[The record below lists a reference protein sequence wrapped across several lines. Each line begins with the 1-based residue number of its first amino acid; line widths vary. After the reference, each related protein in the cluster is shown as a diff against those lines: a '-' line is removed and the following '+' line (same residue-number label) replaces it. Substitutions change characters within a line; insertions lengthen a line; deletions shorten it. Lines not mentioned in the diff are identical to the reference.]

1 MVNLTFCSSGL
12 LETHQQM
19 VISAFNIPLSVT
31 AFLGN
36 LLIIVAL
43 QKPSSLHPPSKLLLG
58 CLVLTDLC
66 VGLIIQPL
74 FVTFLN
80 SSENLRR
87 CYYVHRIFSTTGIIF
102 CGVSLITLTAISVDR
117 LFALKLGIRYRRV
130 VTLRRVRCLV
140 AALWFYQVS
149 ISTTFYINE
158 DFFLIAICAEGV
170 LCVITLTCC
179 YCKIYLTLRQ
189 HHARVQEHAHQG
201 QLNGGGIGINLARVR
216 YKRTVSSALWLQI
229 MVLVCYLPL
238 GLTAALV
245 VITGLLTPS
254 LYLALYIS
262 FSLVLFNSS
271 LKLVVYCWKMKE
283 VRQAVKE
290 TIRGFLCLS

>member
-1 MVNLTFCSSGL
+1 MVNLTICLSGL
-12 LETHQQM
+12 IETQQQL
-19 VISAFNIPLSVT
+19 VILALNIPLSVI

-36 LLIIVAL
+36 LLIIIAL

-74 FVTFLN
+74 FVTFMN
-80 SSENLRR
+80 PSENLRL

-102 CGVSLITLTAISVDR
+102 CGVSLMTLTAISVDR
-117 LFALKLGIRYRRV
+117 LFALKLGIRYRQV
-130 VTLRRVRCLV
+130 VTLRRVRFLV

-158 DFFLIAICAEGV
+158 DFFLIAVCAEGV

-189 HHARVQEHAHQG
+189 HHVQVQEHAHQG
-201 QLNGGGIGINLARVR
+201 QLNGGGIAINLAR
-216 YKRTVSSALWLQI
+216 YKKTVSSALWVQTL
-229 MVLVCYLPL
+229 YLISFIPF
-238 GLTAALV
+238 GLTVAAYAV
-245 VITGLLTPS
+245 TGPLTPS
-254 LYLALYIS
+254 LYLTLYVQFS
-262 FSLVLFNSS
+262 FVFLNSS
-271 LKLVVYCWKMKE
+271 LNPFLYCWKMKK
-283 VRQAVKE
+283 VRQAVKD
-290 TIRGFLCLS
+290 TIRGFRCSS

>member
-19 VISAFNIPLSVT
+19 AISAFNIPLSVT

-58 CLVLTDLC
+58 CLAFTDLS

-74 FVTFLN
+74 FVIFLN

-87 CYYVHRIFSTTGIIF
+87 CYYVYRIFSTTGIIF
-102 CGVSLITLTAISVDR
+102 CGVSLMTLTAISVDR

-158 DFFLIAICAEGV
+158 DFFVTAICAEGV

-189 HHARVQEHAHQG
+189 HHVQVQEHAHQG
-201 QLNGGGIGINLARVR
+201 QLNGGGPTGINLAR
-216 YKRTVSSALWLQI
+216 YKKTVSSALWVQTL
-229 MVLVCYLPL
+229 YLISFIPF
-238 GLTAALV
+238 GLTVAAYAV
-245 VITGLLTPS
+245 TGPLTPS
-254 LYLALYIS
+254 LYLTMFVPFS
-262 FSLVLFNSS
+262 FVFLNSS
-271 LKLVVYCWKMKE
+271 LNPFLYCWKMRE
-283 VRQAVKE
+283 VRQAVKD
-290 TIRGFLCLS
+290 TIRGFWCSS

>member
-19 VISAFNIPLSVT
+19 AISAFNIPLSVT

-58 CLVLTDLC
+58 CLAFTDLS

-74 FVTFLN
+74 FVIFLN

-117 LFALKLGIRYRRV
+117 LFALKLGIRYRQV
-130 VTLRRVRCLV
+130 MTLRRVRFLV

-149 ISTTFYINE
+149 ISTTFYLNE
-158 DFFLIAICAEGV
+158 DFFVTAICAAGV

-189 HHARVQEHAHQG
+189 HHVQVQEHAHQG
-201 QLNGGGIGINLARVR
+201 QLNGGGIAINLAR
-216 YKRTVSSALWLQI
+216 YKKTVSSALWVQTIFCLSF
-229 MVLVCYLPL
+229 MPW
-238 GLTAALV
+238 GLATAV
-245 VITGLLTPS
+245 VVTTGLYTPS
-254 LYLALYIS
+254 LYLVVCLT
-262 FSLVLFNSS
+262 FSLTMLNSS
-271 LKLVVYCWKMKE
+271 LNPFLYCWKMRE
-283 VRQAVKE
+283 VRQAVK
-290 TIRGFLCLS
+290 TLTRKCFTD